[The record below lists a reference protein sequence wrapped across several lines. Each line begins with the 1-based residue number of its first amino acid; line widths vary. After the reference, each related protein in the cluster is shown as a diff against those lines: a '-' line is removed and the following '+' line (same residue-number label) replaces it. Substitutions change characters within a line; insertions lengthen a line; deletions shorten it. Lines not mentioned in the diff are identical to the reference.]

1 MARPDTKPTTES
13 ALVAP
18 SSLSAPKS
26 NYEKIPSVKTKY
38 NGTWYKSR
46 LEAKVAE
53 AMDDLGIEWE
63 YEKYKFVDKRYQGGQ
78 YTPDFKIPRDHIYI
92 EVVGK
97 IDIRHRRNAMQFV
110 ELENCISLMFDGDG
124 GEKPTEE
131 HPAFC
136 FVLGDGLIV
145 DAHGCEL
152 MLLHCEHCDSWSV
165 VRAEGGWCCMH
176 CGCYIG
182 DGGKD
187 GDNYWN
193 NLLEAGAR
201 AGGRR

>member
-18 SSLSAPKS
+18 SSLSVP
-26 NYEKIPSVKTKY
+26 
-38 NGTWYKSR
+38 
-46 LEAKVAE
+46 
-53 AMDDLGIEWE
+53 
-63 YEKYKFVDKRYQGGQ
+63 KRYQGGQ

-92 EVVGK
+92 EAVGK

-124 GEKPTEE
+124 DEKPTEE

-193 NLLEAGAR
+193 NLLEAGGEGWWQTITTR
-201 AGGRR
+201 GC